1 MKELCKK
8 HTVIFFI
15 CIIVVALSGNLFIGF
30 MQSFFT
36 NYGVAYY
43 LSEAV
48 YKYGISVVGL
58 YIMVKWGYTGKSNF
72 KKIMTGFAWG
82 CLVILFMAPN
92 LIPLVLINPILFQLQ
107 WARLI
112 ALILAMFSIGLSE
125 EVMIRGV
132 LLPLLC
138 EKWKE
143 KKHPYV
149 RAALVSS
156 LLFACLHLSWSVR
169 CFLAYRSLPWDF
181 LSGNL
186 YQVYFTFCFGILAAG
201 ICMYCRSLWPLVFWH
216 GLGDLSAYLMYGI
229 LPFKTLENYAVSGG
243 LTLQNVFDTY
253 GIFPGCSFG
262 AEIVHT
268 FINLL
273 FLLVGVYLV
282 RKAEKE
288 WISNC

>member
-15 CIIVVALSGNLFIGF
+15 CIILIALSGNLLIGF

-132 LLPLLC
+132 VLPLLC

-143 KKHPYV
+143 KRHSYLK
-149 RAALVSS
+149 AALASS
-156 LLFACLHLSWSVR
+156 LLFACLHLNWSVR
-169 CFLAYRSLPWDF
+169 YLLTFKTLTWEF

-186 YQVYFTFCFGILAAG
+186 YQVYYTFCFGILAAG
-201 ICMYCRSLWPLVFWH
+201 ICMYCRCIWPLAFWH
-216 GLGDLSAYLMYGI
+216 GIVDLSAYLKYGI
-229 LPFKTLENYAVSGG
+229 LPLKTVENYAVSGG

-253 GIFPGCSFG
+253 GIFPGCRF
-262 AEIVHT
+262 AADIVHT
-268 FINLL
+268 VIDLL
-273 FLLVGVYLV
+273 FLVIGMYLI

-288 WISNC
+288 RNSRC